1 MGRWKAEDRE
11 KRKENEMR
19 IDKAILKKKLAEQSK
34 RSNIYFFLFLPTLIF
49 YFKNS
54 FFIIA
59 ERESHSF
66 ESLWYAC
73 FDYSTVG
80 TNKFTF
86 LQVIVETSALHSFVI
101 SSYWRL

>member
-11 KRKENEMR
+11 LRKENEMR
-19 IDKAILKKKLAEQSK
+19 IDKAILKNLAGQFK
-34 RSNIYFFLFLPTLIF
+34 HSNIYFFLFLPTLIF
-49 YFKNS
+49 ILNS
-54 FFIIA
+54 FIIA

-66 ESLWYAC
+66 ERLWSAC

-86 LQVIVETSALHSFVI
+86 LKVIVETSVVHSLVI
-101 SSYWRL
+101 SSFWRL